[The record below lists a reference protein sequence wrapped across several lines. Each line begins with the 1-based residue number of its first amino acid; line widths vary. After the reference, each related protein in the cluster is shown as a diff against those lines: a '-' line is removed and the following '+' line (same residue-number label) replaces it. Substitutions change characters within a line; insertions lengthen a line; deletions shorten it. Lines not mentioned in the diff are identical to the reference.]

1 MEKTVMIGAI
11 IGDFVGVPYEFDG
24 ELNKKYLARLDF
36 PLFTKKSKFTD
47 DTVMTIAVGEAVMNR
62 RNDPNLTKREVVKCM
77 QLWGAKYPDGG
88 YGGRFKDWLKEK
100 HPQPY
105 NSYGNGSAMRVSAV
119 GWLYDTIEDV
129 LEYAEITAAVT
140 HDHPEGIK
148 GAQSVAA
155 AIFLA
160 RTGHSKE
167 EIKRYIEENFH
178 YDLNRTIDEI
188 RPGYKFDETCQGSV
202 PESIIAFL
210 ESTSFED
217 AVRRAVSLDGDAD
230 TQGAIAGSIAEAF
243 YGIPEDLKVEVKG
256 KLPSDMKTVLLRFNK
271 EKFSKSH

>member
-1 MEKTVMIGAI
+1 MLGAI
-11 IGDFVGVPYEFDG
+11 IGDYVGIPYEFDSG
-24 ELNKKYLARLDF
+24 LNKAYLARLDF
-36 PLFTKKSKFTD
+36 PLFTKKSEFTD
-47 DTVMTIAVGEAVMNR
+47 DTVMTIAVGEAVMNG
-62 RNDPNLTKREVVKCM
+62 RNDPELTRREVAKCM
-77 QLWGAKYPDGG
+77 QLWGAKYPYAG
-88 YGGRFKDWLKEK
+88 YGGRFKDWLKTDP
-100 HPQPY
+100 PQPY
-105 NSYGNGSAMRVSAV
+105 NSYGNGSAMRVSSV
-119 GWLYDTIEDV
+119 GWLYDTIDDV

-160 RTGHSKE
+160 RTGRSKE

-243 YGIPEDLKVEVKG
+243 YGIPEDLKVEVRG

-271 EKFSKSH
+271 EKFPKSH

>member
-1 MEKTVMIGAI
+1 MLGAI
-11 IGDFVGVPYEFDG
+11 IGDYVGIPYEFDG

-36 PLFTKKSKFTD
+36 PLFTKKSRFTD
-47 DTVMTIAVGEAVMNR
+47 DTIMTVAVCEAVMNG
-62 RNDPNLTKREVVKCM
+62 RNDPNLTRREVEKCM
-77 QLWGAKYPDGG
+77 QHWGAKYPHGG
-88 YGGRFKDWLKEK
+88 YGGRFSSWLKEK
-100 HPQPY
+100 NPKPY

-140 HDHPEGIK
+140 HNHPEGIK

-155 AIFLA
+155 AIFFA

-167 EIKRYIEENFH
+167 EIKQYVEENFH
-178 YDLNRTIDEI
+178 YDLNRTVDEI
-188 RPGYKFDETCQGSV
+188 RPGYGFDETCQGSV

-210 ESTSFED
+210 ESESFED

-243 YGIPEDLKVEVKG
+243 YGIPEDLKVQIRG
-256 KLPSDMKTVLLRFNK
+256 KLPSDMMTVLLRFNK
-271 EKFSKSH
+271 EKFPKAR